1 MTPIDIAVVGC
12 GMMGRNHAHA
22 ASDHPCVN
30 LAAVVDI
37 DADTAGDVADRYGAD
52 AATTDHEVGIESAD
66 AVVIATPEFAHADQA
81 AAAMERGRHVLLE
94 KPLTVDTDR
103 ARELAETA
111 DDGEMVSGVSF
122 VLRYDPGYATARD
135 TVRSGGVGDPV
146 AVRASRGITTQES
159 RRIGR
164 RGHPLYYMNIHDID
178 AMCWCVEQDVTTV
191 EAIERRGELND
202 VDVPDAVHATLSF
215 EDGTIGSL
223 SGYGTLP
230 AGTPG
235 GITADFEIVGSDGT
249 VSVDTPG
256 DTVEITDADGSDRPD
271 TRHWPVVNGR
281 MDGAVRRQMDTFVR
295 AIRDDGELLASLR
308 DGVRAQE
315 IADALRE
322 ALDSDGAV
330 QVDRHR

>member
-1 MTPIDIAVVGC
+1 
-12 GMMGRNHAHA
+12 
-22 ASDHPCVN
+22 
-30 LAAVVDI
+30 
-37 DADTAGDVADRYGAD
+37 
-52 AATTDHEVGIESAD
+52 
-66 AVVIATPEFAHADQA
+66 
-81 AAAMERGRHVLLE
+81 
-94 KPLTVDTDR
+94 
-103 ARELAETA
+103 
-111 DDGEMVSGVSF
+111 
-122 VLRYDPGYATARD
+122 
-135 TVRSGGVGDPV
+135 
-146 AVRASRGITTQES
+146 
-159 RRIGR
+159 
-164 RGHPLYYMNIHDID
+164 
-178 AMCWCVEQDVTTV
+178 
-191 EAIERRGELND
+191 
-202 VDVPDAVHATLSF
+202 LSF